1 MKCIKEWSP
10 AILALLGMACGAAI
24 TAESITS
31 SIKNNTVSGYHCAPI
46 QKVKTLEE
54 AKAIIEAHQKRIGSK

>member
-1 MKCIKEWSP
+1 MKCIKEWAP
-10 AILALLGMACGAAI
+10 LLLGMLGMACGAAI
-24 TAESITS
+24 SAESITS

-46 QKVKTLEE
+46 VKVKTLEE